1 MGNKQLLLP
10 LLSSCPEEHCEEFF
24 SDELFARA
32 SRLVVFLA
40 FVPVADVE
48 EVFYAITNYIQT
60 NYPRLMSIVNYF
72 SEPQPR

>member
-10 LLSSCPEEHCEEFF
+10 LLSSCPEEHFEEFF
-24 SDELFARA
+24 SDKLFARA

-48 EVFYAITNYIQT
+48 EFFYAITNYIQT